1 MITKIQKI
9 KNFGSFKDFTWEAS
23 INDFKRFNLLY
34 GWNGSGKTTL
44 SKLFTLIEHKN
55 DENLIRGLTDYEF
68 NINLEDLNSITNNSY
83 STNTLNLFVFNEVF
97 VEKNIDW
104 NNIINSILL
113 ISGAVITEKE
123 DLEKKKLELGNDD
136 LKDSVLWS
144 IKTTNKLKNDLDSE
158 QDKFYSD
165 SAKKIKEKFK
175 VIDTSDKYYFNYDK
189 RKFNQ
194 FVVDNE
200 IAVSDKK
207 SILKESEIDG
217 LTKSIRPDV
226 LQEISIELKHIDTQ
240 RLETIKEKV
249 KNILNTSLIVKEITR
264 LKEFPKIGKWVEE
277 GIAIHKENNSQQC
290 EFCNQK
296 LPEDRLLE
304 LEQHFS
310 DEFIKLKDKITKA
323 IEWLPTQIIKIDAL
337 ENDFEIYPE
346 FKEEF
351 KTLKELLLNSIKII
365 NKIFDKWIDNLAQK
379 QSNPFIVISELET
392 IDSKDI
398 DAYNSTIDKLNIV
411 INKHNNKTK
420 NFSDELKRLKCKLE
434 LHYASFYFHDFNLKK
449 NKLDIQK
456 QSDEISRLTI
466 LKSNLNSDIK
476 RLEGLLSNEAIGAG
490 KFNNKLHR
498 FLGRKNIILEF
509 DPENHGYKIWRDG
522 IQANNLS
529 EGEKTA
535 ISFVYFITKLKE
547 NDNKIED
554 SIVIVDDPISSFD
567 SNNLFSSYSFLK
579 NECETA
585 KQLFV
590 ITHNFAYFKLIRD
603 WFSGKNKRK
612 NGALIIKA
620 CFYLIEANIIDEKR
634 LSTIKTATASLTQY
648 GSEYHFIFSQVYKF
662 KNEVVDEVN
671 AYLIGNLLRKLLEA
685 FLSFKYPF
693 KRDNFKALCDV
704 AIVDTNLNEKVYRFI
719 NKYSHNQ
726 TIEFYDSADDTV
738 LSESNSI
745 VTSVLEDIIKKI
757 DENHYNEM
765 KKLILEETQNAN

>member
-1 MITKIQKI
+1 MIKKIHKI
-9 KNFGSFKDFTWEAS
+9 KNFGSFIDFTWDTS
-23 INDFKRFNLLY
+23 IKDLKQFNLLY

-44 SKLFTLIEHKN
+44 SKLFTLIEHK
-55 DENLIRGLTDYEF
+55 DDTNLIKGLTDYEF
-68 NINLEDLNSITNNSY
+68 NVNLEDSNSITNNSY
-83 STNTLNLFVFNEVF
+83 PTNTLNLFVFNEIF

-113 ISGAVITEKE
+113 ISDDVITEKE

-136 LKDSVLWS
+136 LKDSVLWK
-144 IKTTNKLKNDLDSE
+144 IKTTDKLKDDLNSE

-189 RKFNQ
+189 RKFNK
-194 FVVDNE
+194 FIEDNE
-200 IAVSDKK
+200 TTVSDKK
-207 SILKESEIDG
+207 SVLNEKEIDE

-249 KNILNTSLIVKEITR
+249 KDILNTSLIVKEIAR
-264 LKEFPKIGKWVEE
+264 LKEFPTIGKWVGE
-277 GIAIHKENNSQQC
+277 GIAIHKENNSQEC

-296 LPEDRLLE
+296 LPEDRLLK

-323 IEWLPTQIIKIDAL
+323 IEWLPTQIIKIEAL
-337 ENDFEIYPE
+337 ENEFELYPE
-346 FKEEF
+346 FKEDF
-351 KTLKELLLNSIKII
+351 KTLKESLLNSIKII
-365 NKIFDKWIDNLAQK
+365 NKIFDKWIGNLTQK
-379 QSNPFIVISELET
+379 QNNPFIIISELET
-392 IDSKDI
+392 IDSEAI
-398 DAYNSTIDKLNIV
+398 ETYNSNIDKLNAV

-420 NFSDELKRLKCKLE
+420 NFSDELTKLKFKLE
-434 LHYASFYFHDFNLKK
+434 LHYASFYFHEFNLKK

-456 QSDEISRLTI
+456 QSDEIRKLTT
-466 LKSNLNSDIK
+466 LKTDLNLEIK

-490 KFNNKLHR
+490 EFNSKLHR
-498 FLGRKNIILEF
+498 FLGRKNISLEF
-509 DPENHGYKIWRDG
+509 DNENHGYKILRDG
-522 IQANNLS
+522 VQANNLS

-535 ISFVYFITKLKE
+535 ISFVYFVTKLRE
-547 NDNKIED
+547 DDNKVED
-554 SIVIVDDPISSFD
+554 SIIVVDDPISSFD

-579 NECETA
+579 NECGSA
-585 KQLFV
+585 KQLIV

-603 WFSGKNKRK
+603 WFNPSKDRTSV
-612 NGALIIKA
+612 
-620 CFYLIEANIIDEKR
+620 YLIEANIIEEIR
-634 LSTIKTATASLTQY
+634 HSVIKTATASLTKY
-648 GSEYHFIFSQVYKF
+648 ASEYHFIFSQVYKF
-662 KNEVVDEVN
+662 RNEAVNEVN

-693 KRDNFKALCDV
+693 KRNDFKALCDA
-704 AIVDTNLNEKVYRFI
+704 AIPDNDINEKVYRFI

-726 TIEFYDSADDTV
+726 TIEFYDSSEDTV

-745 VTSVLEDIIKKI
+745 VTNVLEDIIKKI
-757 DENHYNEM
+757 DKNYYEEM
-765 KKLILEETQNAN
+765 ERLILEES

>member
-1 MITKIQKI
+1 MVKSVKKIS
-9 KNFGSFKDFTWEAS
+9 NFGSFRDFTWDAS
-23 INDFKRFNLLY
+23 INEFKRFNLLY

-44 SKLFTLIEHKN
+44 SKLFTLIEQK
-55 DENLIRGLTDYEF
+55 DDSNLIKGLTSHEF
-68 NINLEDLNSITNNSY
+68 TINLEDSNTITNNSY
-83 STNTLNLFVFNEVF
+83 TSNTLNLFVFNEVF

-113 ISGAVITEKE
+113 ISDDVITEKE
-123 DLEKKKLELGNDD
+123 DLEKKKIELGNDD
-136 LKDSVLWS
+136 LKDSVLWN
-144 IKTTNKLKNDLDSE
+144 IKTTNRLKNDLDTK

-189 RKFNQ
+189 RKFNN
-194 FVVDNE
+194 FISSDETRV
-200 IAVSDKK
+200 ADKK
-207 SILKESEIDG
+207 SILNEEEIAE

-226 LQEISIELKHIDTQ
+226 LKEISIELKHIDTQ
-240 RLETIKEKV
+240 RLETIKDKV
-249 KNILNTSLIVKEITR
+249 KSILETSLIVKEIAR

-277 GIAIHKENNSQQC
+277 GISIHKENNSQQC

-296 LPEDRLLE
+296 LSEDRLSE

-323 IEWLPTQIIKIDAL
+323 IEWLPTQIIKIDVL
-337 ENDFEIYPE
+337 ENEFELYPE

-351 KTLKELLLNSIKII
+351 KTLKESLFNSIKTI
-365 NKIFDKWIDNLAQK
+365 NQIFDKWIDSLAQK
-379 QSNPFIVISELET
+379 QSNPFIVISELQN
-392 IDSKDI
+392 IDSKVI
-398 DAYNSTIDKLNIV
+398 DAYNSKVDKLNVV

-420 NFSDELKRLKCKLE
+420 NFSNELKKLKFKLE
-434 LHYASFYFHDFNLKK
+434 LHYASFYFHEFNLKK

-456 QSDEISRLTI
+456 QSDEISILTT
-466 LKSNLNSDIK
+466 LKNALNFDIK

-490 KFNNKLHR
+490 EFNNKLHR
-498 FLGRKNIILEF
+498 FLGRKNIMLEF
-509 DPENHGYKIWRDG
+509 DSENHGYKILRDG
-522 IQANNLS
+522 VQANNLS

-535 ISFVYFITKLKE
+535 ISFVYFVTKLRE

-554 SIVIVDDPISSFD
+554 SIIVIDDPISSFD

-579 NECETA
+579 NECGSA

-603 WFSGKNKRK
+603 WFNPSKDRTSV
-612 NGALIIKA
+612 
-620 CFYLIEANIIDEKR
+620 YLIEANIIEDKR
-634 LSTIKTATASLTQY
+634 HSIIKTATESLTKY

-662 KNEVVDEVN
+662 KNEKMDEVN

-685 FLSFKYPF
+685 FLSFKYPL
-693 KRDNFKALCDV
+693 KRNNFKDLCDV
-704 AIVDTNLNEKVYRFI
+704 AISDNDLNEKVYRFI

-726 TIEFYDSADDTV
+726 TIEFYDSAEDTV
-738 LSESNSI
+738 LSESASI
-745 VTSVLEDIIKKI
+745 VTNVLEDIIKKI

-765 KKLILEETQNAN
+765 EKLILEEIQYVN